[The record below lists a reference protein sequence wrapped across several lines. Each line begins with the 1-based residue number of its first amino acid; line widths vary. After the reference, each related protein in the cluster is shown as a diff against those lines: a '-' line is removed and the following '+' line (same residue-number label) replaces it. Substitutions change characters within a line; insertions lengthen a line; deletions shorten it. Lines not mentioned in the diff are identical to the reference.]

1 MKSEPEVFSI
11 EDLRQKKT
19 SLWDGVRNYQ
29 ARNFMMNEMK
39 VGDEVL
45 FYHSNAKPPGVAG
58 VAIVSAPA
66 IPDPTATDKRSKYF
80 DPKAS
85 QEKPIWYC
93 VEIQYRSA
101 FKDLLSL
108 DEMKKMKALK
118 NMMVLKK
125 GMRLSIQPVTPEEFR
140 TITEWAQSRT

>member
-1 MKSEPEVFSI
+1 
-11 EDLRQKKT
+11 
-19 SLWDGVRNYQ
+19 
-29 ARNFMMNEMK
+29 
-39 VGDEVL
+39 
-45 FYHSNAKPPGVAG
+45 
-58 VAIVSAPA
+58 
-66 IPDPTATDKRSKYF
+66 
-80 DPKAS
+80 
-85 QEKPIWYC
+85 IWYC